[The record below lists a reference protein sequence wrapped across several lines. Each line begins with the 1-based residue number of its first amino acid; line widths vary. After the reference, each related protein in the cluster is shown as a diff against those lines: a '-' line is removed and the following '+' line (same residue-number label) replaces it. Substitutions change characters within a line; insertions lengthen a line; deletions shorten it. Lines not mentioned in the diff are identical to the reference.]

1 MTRDTTKL
9 AGAVADAKLFDD
21 WFDLI
26 ETELRTKVRGFI
38 ETTIEEALIDQRR

>member
-1 MTRDTTKL
+1 MSQWRLRQEKIYHED
-9 AGAVADAKLFDD
+9 AGRRSRERLFDN

-38 ETTIEEALIDQRR
+38 EA